1 MNRLTAHSG
10 APVRKEKCIFINSC
24 DAFANVEILID
35 RLSAGIININNSL
48 FASFAEHSYMIFAYV
63 RKVQSDYFGY
73 SQATI

>member
-1 MNRLTAHSG
+1 ML
-10 APVRKEKCIFINSC
+10 
-24 DAFANVEILID
+24 FANVEILID
-35 RLSAGIININNSL
+35 RLGAGIININNSL